1 MTSVRFVARSVRF
14 AACVAALLFV
24 SAQSG
29 CCFEMETSYSCGACL
44 KEPKCKYCTAM
55 LGYFSQSRG
64 RKAAKKGLCR
74 SLVGVPGT
82 GVDTT
87 SEATC
92 LAVPDDRFKLKCE
105 KLQRRKWFFEDT
117 GLFASLRAG
126 D

>member
-1 MTSVRFVARSVRF
+1 MTSVRFVARSLRF
-14 AACVAALLFV
+14 AACFATLLFV
-24 SAQSG
+24 PVLSG
-29 CCFEMETSYSCGACL
+29 CCFEMETAYSCGACL

-55 LGYFSQSRG
+55 LGYASESRG
-64 RKAAKKGLCR
+64 RTAVKEGLCR

-82 GVDTT
+82 SVDTT

-92 LAVPDDRFKLKCE
+92 LAVPEDRFELKCE
-105 KLQRRKWFFEDT
+105 KLQHRKWFFEDT